1 MKKRSVAVLCAGSAV
16 SLGVA
21 RTLVYILV
29 L

>member
-1 MKKRSVAVLCAGSAV
+1 MKKRSVAVLCARNAV